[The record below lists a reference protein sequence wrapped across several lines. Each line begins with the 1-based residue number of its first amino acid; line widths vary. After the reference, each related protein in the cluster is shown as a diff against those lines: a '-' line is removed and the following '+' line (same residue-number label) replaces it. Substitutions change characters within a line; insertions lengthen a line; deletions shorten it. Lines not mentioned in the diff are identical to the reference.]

1 MSYQFVTYSSRNSHT
16 VVGRNPVDKQLIAEL
31 SWDEDTGDVR
41 GVFIRPEFAGGDL
54 EDRLWEEA
62 EQYARD
68 AGVIFPRK

>member
-41 GVFIRPEFAGGDL
+41 GVFIRPEFADSDL